1 VTIALAAWCSPVPA
15 SPRSGSAHGA
25 AGIGRDHTLIVYQR
39 ALKESC
45 WGQFVRKKNQVTYLS
60 STAGSLGLMQIN
72 PRVWRGFYDVQQLK
86 WNTHYNGR
94 AGAEILMQY
103 FKRYGI
109 EEAKQTGQR
118 ENAARAAYAVYNA
131 GPAEAKRYRAK
142 HSTVRE
148 RKVDGAFWGM
158 YRGFANHSLFQC

>member
-1 VTIALAAWCSPVPA
+1 LARSCAGYQTIYRAMMQA
-15 SPRSGSAHGA
+15 
-25 AGIGRDHTLIVYQR
+25 T

-45 WGQFVRKKNQVTYLS
+45 WRQFVRNKNQVTYLS

-72 PRVWRGFYDVQQLK
+72 PRVWRGFYNVQQLK